1 MSEWGQKIFKWIVWS
16 IIGILACIAVYR
28 LAEPIIAPERYE
40 KHRSISRVEWMQ
52 ELSDCFGDEK
62 ILAEIEN
69 GELTVT
75 GKYAAVS
82 SMNAIGTRRLSY
94 LTDEELNDEMKTD
107 LAVEYGIIRKKQLDK
122 EITREDADQILK
134 NTMKVYGCP
143 EYYPEYFEVEAKTD
157 VIDADQWDISA
168 YDPENQVMIAAIRG
182 NIPEQGEVLMYTDE
196 YGIAHA
202 KHVDQI
208 NEAENGKYAVQVSDV
223 ADITELFDSI
233 SFSGAADF
241 GNIAGS
247 EKKTDAAEKTRK
259 DPFITTVYAAEEEE
273 STKMSLSQWVENK
286 TALKKDKKAEDTEK
300 CDIEFEVEIKGI
312 DKNGAEKE
320 EINTFL
326 SLTSGGIKM
335 TKKLTYDSNNELTI
349 EESIEG
355 EDGIKFGAG
364 SPDEK
369 DELEEIGY
377 IKDEEGVKVNIKIT
391 QFEICSSG
399 YYQLLNPLNQKNYIE
414 VAAGAEKVELETT
427 ANFSAEDKYKIGT
440 VKVPIASTGGV
451 VCVDVNFYFVVGAD
465 GELSVTY
472 EIEDPYAGVNVS
484 VADGMKPLK
493 VPSKVNSEVKAKIE
507 LNAGFIG
514 EAAIMVFNW
523 DLADPSA
530 DVRIYAS
537 AESVPLKP
545 EYRLKEPYLGFECT
559 ELKVQVPVVKLS
571 VSNGESLLADM
582 LKEMKL
588 EGSIELIKKDDESN
602 SLLKHLRWHAELETD
617 GTIRTEKMS
626 DLQENEDVC
635 THIELKPKEEIEAE
649 EVEDKIQGEIKDKI
663 NSEVDKKLDEAGE
676 AIIEKIG
683 KWLEEHLE
691 DKCG

>member
-1 MSEWGQKIFKWIVWS
+1 
-16 IIGILACIAVYR
+16 
-28 LAEPIIAPERYE
+28 
-40 KHRSISRVEWMQ
+40 
-52 ELSDCFGDEK
+52 
-62 ILAEIEN
+62 
-69 GELTVT
+69 
-75 GKYAAVS
+75 
-82 SMNAIGTRRLSY
+82 
-94 LTDEELNDEMKTD
+94 MKTD

-335 TKKLTYDSNNELTI
+335 TKKLTYDSNN
-349 EESIEG
+349 
-355 EDGIKFGAG
+355 
-364 SPDEK
+364 
-369 DELEEIGY
+369 
-377 IKDEEGVKVNIKIT
+377 
-391 QFEICSSG
+391 
-399 YYQLLNPLNQKNYIE
+399 
-414 VAAGAEKVELETT
+414 
-427 ANFSAEDKYKIGT
+427 
-440 VKVPIASTGGV
+440 
-451 VCVDVNFYFVVGAD
+451 
-465 GELSVTY
+465 
-472 EIEDPYAGVNVS
+472 
-484 VADGMKPLK
+484 
-493 VPSKVNSEVKAKIE
+493 
-507 LNAGFIG
+507 
-514 EAAIMVFNW
+514 
-523 DLADPSA
+523 
-530 DVRIYAS
+530 
-537 AESVPLKP
+537 
-545 EYRLKEPYLGFECT
+545 
-559 ELKVQVPVVKLS
+559 
-571 VSNGESLLADM
+571 
-582 LKEMKL
+582 
-588 EGSIELIKKDDESN
+588 
-602 SLLKHLRWHAELETD
+602 
-617 GTIRTEKMS
+617 
-626 DLQENEDVC
+626 
-635 THIELKPKEEIEAE
+635 
-649 EVEDKIQGEIKDKI
+649 
-663 NSEVDKKLDEAGE
+663 
-676 AIIEKIG
+676 
-683 KWLEEHLE
+683 
-691 DKCG
+691 